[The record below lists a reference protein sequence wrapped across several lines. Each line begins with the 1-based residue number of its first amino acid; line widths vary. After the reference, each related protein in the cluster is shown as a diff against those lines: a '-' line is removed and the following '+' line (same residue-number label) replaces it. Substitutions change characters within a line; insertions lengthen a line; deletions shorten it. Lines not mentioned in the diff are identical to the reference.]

1 MIKKTETISNKN
13 TKYEDA
19 EFSKLLGDKYLA
31 YALSTIT
38 SRSLPDVRD
47 GLKPVHRRL
56 LFAMRE
62 LNLEPKSGF
71 KKCARVV
78 GDVIGKFHPHGDQS
92 VYDALV
98 RLAQSFSA
106 RYPLVDGQGNFGN
119 IDGDNPAAMRYTESR
134 LTSIAESLMEG
145 IDEDAIDFMETYDGS
160 ENEPVV
166 MPGKFPNLLANGST
180 GIAVGMA
187 TSIPP
192 HNVEEICNALLYLID
207 SPEGN
212 IQKIF
217 NYISG
222 PDFPTGGILVE
233 SKKTIKEIYSQ
244 GKGSMRVRAKWSV
257 EKNGSKKWNIVIH
270 ELPFQVQKSRLIE
283 RLADLILQ
291 KKLPILENIRDE
303 STEEVRIVIM
313 PKSYDLDPSEFME
326 LLFKNSELE
335 TKFNLNMNVL
345 ENGKIPK
352 LMNLKSVLDSFL
364 KHRLEVFTR
373 ILKYRLNKI
382 ENKMEILSGYLVVYL
397 NLDKLIKIIRG
408 NDSPKPILIS
418 NFKLSDVQVEA
429 ILNMKLRAL
438 RKLEEK
444 QIKKEYDDLK
454 KQKSEIKSLLKYK
467 QKRWEKIKEEINEI
481 KIKFGKKTDIGV
493 RKTIIGNEPKVK
505 LKEIEQYIEKE
516 PITILCSKKGWIRTI
531 KGHSNPD
538 NNEKHKDGD
547 GPRFWIKS
555 YTTDKLVLF
564 GNNGRFYNINVDKLP
579 SGRGFG
585 DPVRSFIDLPAESD
599 LVTIFTFYKG
609 GRILICSSDGKGFLI
624 NGVDT
629 ISQTKSGRQVMNLK
643 KGNYAKVCTPV
654 NGDKIA
660 TIGENRKLLIFSIDE
675 LPTMTKGRG
684 VTLQKYRDGELSD
697 AICFFQKNGLYWH
710 SGNKIRVEHD
720 FKQWVGKRAN
730 AGKFAPKG
738 FPRNNRFTL

>member
-1 MIKKTETISNKN
+1 
-13 TKYEDA
+13 
-19 EFSKLLGDKYLA
+19 
-31 YALSTIT
+31 
-38 SRSLPDVRD
+38 
-47 GLKPVHRRL
+47 
-56 LFAMRE
+56 
-62 LNLEPKSGF
+62 
-71 KKCARVV
+71 
-78 GDVIGKFHPHGDQS
+78 
-92 VYDALV
+92 
-98 RLAQSFSA
+98 
-106 RYPLVDGQGNFGN
+106 
-119 IDGDNPAAMRYTESR
+119 
-134 LTSIAESLMEG
+134 
-145 IDEDAIDFMETYDGS
+145 
-160 ENEPVV
+160 
-166 MPGKFPNLLANGST
+166 
-180 GIAVGMA
+180 
-187 TSIPP
+187 
-192 HNVEEICNALLYLID
+192 
-207 SPEGN
+207 
-212 IQKIF
+212 
-217 NYISG
+217 
-222 PDFPTGGILVE
+222 
-233 SKKTIKEIYSQ
+233 
-244 GKGSMRVRAKWSV
+244 
-257 EKNGSKKWNIVIH
+257 
-270 ELPFQVQKSRLIE
+270 
-283 RLADLILQ
+283 
-291 KKLPILENIRDE
+291 
-303 STEEVRIVIM
+303 
-313 PKSYDLDPSEFME
+313 
-326 LLFKNSELE
+326 
-335 TKFNLNMNVL
+335 
-345 ENGKIPK
+345 
-352 LMNLKSVLDSFL
+352 
-364 KHRLEVFTR
+364 
-373 ILKYRLNKI
+373 
-382 ENKMEILSGYLVVYL
+382 
-397 NLDKLIKIIRG
+397 
-408 NDSPKPILIS
+408 
-418 NFKLSDVQVEA
+418 
-429 ILNMKLRAL
+429 MKLRAL